1 MKPSAA
7 SALRAILAGGLI
19 AAAIDL
25 AYALGFHG
33 LRGIKLIS
41 IPQSIASGLLG
52 RDAYSGGTA
61 TAALGVAL
69 HCFILLVAAAIYYA
83 ASRRL
88 PWLRTRVLA
97 GGAAYGLAIYLF
109 MHAVVLPLSAAPKFN
124 STSLGTA
131 SDLLVH
137 VLLLGPVIALAVRRW
152 GSSG

>member
-1 MKPSAA
+1 MKSSTAG
-7 SALRAILAGGLI
+7 ILAGGLI

-25 AYALGFHG
+25 AYALSFHG
-33 LRGIKLIS
+33 LRGAKLIS

-52 RDAYSGGTA
+52 RDAFGGGAA

-69 HCFILLVAAAIYYA
+69 HCFILLVAATIYHA

-88 PWLRTRVLA
+88 PWLRTRALA

-109 MHAVVLPLSAAPKFN
+109 MHVVVLPLSAAPKFG
-124 STSLGTA
+124 STPLGTA

-137 VLLLGPVIALAVRRW
+137 VLLLGPAIALAVRRW
-152 GSSG
+152 GSV